1 MSLLSESVSEVS
13 EALPSGV
20 LFVEAFSSGWSVFE
34 RPWRAAR
41 GGVAMGDLPVA
52 RIGRGFFSFIVVGL
66 GAALE
71 GS

>member
-1 MSLLSESVSEVS
+1 
-13 EALPSGV
+13 
-20 LFVEAFSSGWSVFE
+20 
-34 RPWRAAR
+34 
-41 GGVAMGDLPVA
+41 MGDLPVA